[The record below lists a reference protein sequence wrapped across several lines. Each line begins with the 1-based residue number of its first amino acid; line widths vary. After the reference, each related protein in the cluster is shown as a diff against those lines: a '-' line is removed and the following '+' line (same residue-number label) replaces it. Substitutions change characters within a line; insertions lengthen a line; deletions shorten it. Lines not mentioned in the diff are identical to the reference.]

1 MSLRPVVI
9 DVERVVVDG
18 PDGALDPATLEAALP
33 DAIRRELS
41 VELPGGES
49 PDAISNRV
57 EAAIGRA
64 VQGESTP

>member
-1 MSLRPVVI
+1 MSPRPVVV
-9 DVERVVVDG
+9 DVDRLVVEG
-18 PDGALDPATLEAALP
+18 PEGALDPATLEANLP

-41 VELPGGES
+41 VELPSDES
-49 PDAISNRV
+49 PDAIAERV